1 MLIVCDRWLLDDL
14 AADRLHYQLTRAP
27 GDVAAIAARSGPLP
41 VGATYRVAAER
52 CVLRPFDL
60 LEDHPGRRVEG
71 AMLLRPGVEHHRD
84 ESGIEVPA
92 TAGRILVDPGAHV
105 HDPWEAIGS
114 VTPAVSEAR
123 PMLTRRPVV
132 MFLVESDEVEWI
144 SWARSTAD
152 DLIGHQVEAS
162 LAAPSSPA
170 GFHLSRPCSPERE
183 SVRSLRPD
191 IVISFAADAESSL
204 SDWLADD
211 RNTVVIEWASDPRV
225 GLELVSWRLGQA
237 RGRVRA
243 RVGAAADSAELARVI
258 NRLCGGPQ
266 PLPPIVAAPGGSTDD
281 RRRGA
286 SAVFTTIRPRARSA
300 DRGAASAPITI
311 AIGPSASDGVDGGDA
326 ARVEYLVD
334 CLESAGRTTRTRRGG
349 LDAVLD
355 ESGDGPAIL
364 HGYAPTAEMIPLV
377 EQRRTAGRLTVL
389 DLTAD
394 LLDRPVGVEASSL
407 AIDEAT
413 RALARSCGALLCP
426 SRSIATELSE
436 PELATLALPT
446 RPTRRQID
454 TMLTAGVRT
463 DPGLVVGWRVDPAP
477 QAEQAAVGRALELLL
492 DRAPDLAVELCGP
505 RADGIHL
512 RASTRR
518 RESAGEWLAQVWTI
532 DRRAA
537 ELTGA
542 LRPLLDAG
550 FAGIPTL
557 VAATNP
563 VASLVAHPNALVVDE
578 PEDSQSW
585 FGPLEL
591 LLADADRRVR
601 LSSEVRGN
609 ASALFGAEG
618 AALTANRLVGWLER
632 GER

>member
-1 MLIVCDRWLLDDL
+1 
-14 AADRLHYQLTRAP
+14 
-27 GDVAAIAARSGPLP
+27 
-41 VGATYRVAAER
+41 
-52 CVLRPFDL
+52 
-60 LEDHPGRRVEG
+60 
-71 AMLLRPGVEHHRD
+71 
-84 ESGIEVPA
+84 
-92 TAGRILVDPGAHV
+92 
-105 HDPWEAIGS
+105 
-114 VTPAVSEAR
+114 
-123 PMLTRRPVV
+123 
-132 MFLVESDEVEWI
+132 
-144 SWARSTAD
+144 
-152 DLIGHQVEAS
+152 
-162 LAAPSSPA
+162 
-170 GFHLSRPCSPERE
+170 
-183 SVRSLRPD
+183 
-191 IVISFAADAESSL
+191 VISFAADAESSL

-266 PLPPIVAAPGGSTDD
+266 PLPPIVAAPGGSTED

-454 TMLTAGVRT
+454 TMLTAGVRA

-512 RASTRR
+512 QRARAVVSRRASGSPRYGR
-518 RESAGEWLAQVWTI
+518 S
-532 DRRAA
+532 
-537 ELTGA
+537 TGA
-542 LRPLLDAG
+542 PRSSPVRCGRSSTPALPGSPRWWLRRIRSPASSLIRTPWWSTNRRIRSRGSARSSCCWPMPIVGSDCR
-550 FAGIPTL
+550 PRC
-557 VAATNP
+557 AATP
-563 VASLVAHPNALVVDE
+563 PRCSV
-578 PEDSQSW
+578 
-585 FGPLEL
+585 
-591 LLADADRRVR
+591 RRGR
-601 LSSEVRGN
+601 R
-609 ASALFGAEG
+609 
-618 AALTANRLVGWLER
+618 
-632 GER
+632 